1 MVFYKNTTGIPQC
14 NQHRPQPQNITSALT
29 VSLYT
34 PNDSELFENS
44 IITTPMC
51 CFSSVAWCFNNLL
64 FVCYNIGLPNTF
76 GEYDES
82 PEVTASSLKVFAFV
96 FLAGVSAA
104 G

>member
-1 MVFYKNTTGIPQC
+1 
-14 NQHRPQPQNITSALT
+14 
-29 VSLYT
+29 
-34 PNDSELFENS
+34 
-44 IITTPMC
+44 MC